1 MTHLIMNL
9 GADIP
14 EPGEGSGWTNTY
26 EEACRIAWEWF
37 VRMNDDGLAADVV
50 LFEGQPFRPPVEGR
64 WTFIFR
70 HTVTGVDVKFE
81 THGIAPME
89 AYLEQSFLRAHPRQY
104 WNGSSSAD
112 PCLNDFAAP
121 GFVQTYRRVTG

>member
-1 MTHLIMNL
+1 MTHLIMNP
-9 GADIP
+9 GSDIP

-26 EEACRIAWEWF
+26 EEAYRIAREWLTK
-37 VRMNDDGLAADVV
+37 MNAEGLADIV
-50 LFEGQPFRPPVEGR
+50 LVAGEVIPKEGR
-64 WTFIFR
+64 WTFTYR
-70 HTVTGVDVKFE
+70 HLVTGVEVKFE

-89 AYLEQSFLRAHPRQY
+89 AYLEQSPLRAHPRQY